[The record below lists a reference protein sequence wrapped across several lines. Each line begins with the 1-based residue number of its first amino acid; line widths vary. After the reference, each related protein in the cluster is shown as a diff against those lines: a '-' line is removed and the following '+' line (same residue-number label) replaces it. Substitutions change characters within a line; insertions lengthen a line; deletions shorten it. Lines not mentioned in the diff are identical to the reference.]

1 MNNIEI
7 VKNIKKAV
15 NGDLE
20 ATFNLIMQYE
30 GLINKYSRIDGSIN
44 LECRDYIVDKL
55 LKYIKKFRKIRKIKK
70 CVYKNN
76 LKKYK
81 KIKKF

>member
-70 CVYKNN
+70 
-76 LKKYK
+76 
-81 KIKKF
+81 F

>member
-55 LKYIKKFRKIRKIKK
+55 RIPRYILIEFIFIFVRFEFM
-70 CVYKNN
+70 VFSLSFFN
-76 LKKYK
+76 
-81 KIKKF
+81 